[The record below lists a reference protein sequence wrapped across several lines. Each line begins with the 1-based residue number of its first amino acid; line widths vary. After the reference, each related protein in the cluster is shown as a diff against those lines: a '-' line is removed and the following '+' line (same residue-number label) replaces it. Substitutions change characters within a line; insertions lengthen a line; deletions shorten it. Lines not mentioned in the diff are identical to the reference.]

1 MISSLPLLIVE
12 PDSRVAEG
20 ASLALEG
27 EGYRVVTVQ
36 RSGQARLLFN
46 AMPQLA
52 VLVTHCDHLDDD
64 GDDSFL
70 QWAVAQRPDLAIVA
84 LCTHDNGEMELPDSC
99 IRLAKPFDRDQ
110 LLQAV
115 AESRLCAFNR
125 KTAREGPDKDAA

>member
-1 MISSLPLLIVE
+1 MTSSLPLLIVE

-36 RSGQARLLFN
+36 RGGQARLLFN

-52 VLVTHCDHLDDD
+52 VLVTHCDHLDEDYED
-64 GDDSFL
+64 GFVH
-70 QWAVAQRPDLAIVA
+70 WAVAQRPDLAIVA
-84 LCTHDNGEMELPDSC
+84 LCTHDNGQMQLPDSC

-115 AESRLCAFNR
+115 AEARLCAFNR
-125 KTAREGPDKDAA
+125 KTARDDPGQHAA